1 MRKSNNFVLPYDK
14 NSEICM
20 LAKAAYV
27 AI

>member
-1 MRKSNNFVLPYDK
+1 MQKSNNFVLPYDK
-14 NSEICM
+14 NSEICT